1 VGEFRLVEGVALADY
16 ALDLSGRDLDDLF
29 ATAADALL
37 SLMVDPA
44 TVRFARTHRVSL
56 AADDVELLLHDWLA
70 ELIFLKDRDREL
82 FGAAEVRVTPG
93 PPASLAGEI
102 RGAPIDAATMVLRG
116 DPKAVTLHQLVIE
129 RAGDGWRARVV
140 IDV

>member
-16 ALDLSGRDLDDLF
+16 ALDLTASDLDDLF

-37 SLMVDPA
+37 SLMADPA
-44 TVRFARTHRVSL
+44 TVRFARTHRLSL
-56 AADDVELLLHDWLA
+56 AASDVELLLHDWLA

-82 FGAAEVRVTPG
+82 FGSARVRVTPG

-102 RGAPIDAATMVLRG
+102 RGATIDAATMALRS
-116 DPKAVTLHQLVIE
+116 DPKAVTLHQLAVE

-140 IDV
+140 VDV